1 VKSLCKWCL
10 VGVIT
15 VTVLSV
21 LIGTPGGKAQDSGW
35 TTQVIAE
42 GPDASKQRV
51 ITPDVAAVGD
61 FVAVSYIQQGGSSPD
76 KVCVAVLTT
85 AAFVVIATNKADVD
99 YEVNGTKGTVAAG
112 QSAKVAVQ
120 PGQTVKVTAKGD
132 TNVTLSFLDQKEKE
146 ISRVEKALKGGESLS
161 EKVPADIVI
170 RGVCFDEPE
179 RVISTSISAY
189 KSQDG
194 AKVRICV
201 GWIRQS
207 LEVYQRCA
215 DVDDLQWLSDPVL
228 LSTAGTPAGQHDLQG
243 DWSGNIDN
251 AVAPDGTFYAVW
263 SENYD
268 TLKAAKSTDGINW
281 TPCGDIPN
289 QSGTD
294 VRFPTIYVDAKGRV
308 YAGATQTAAPDVQA
322 WVSYDGCATWV
333 GPTNVTSNSG
343 FSDAPE
349 FAVIGDKF
357 YSANDDTTTNPN
369 NVDINFSEC
378 NVTANAGLAN
388 CTGTRG
394 IIKDAAWARMK
405 TDGTNLHVVG
415 NNQGATG
422 YVDYCFSDDGGATWK
437 GEAIPNSKPNN
448 FGVRDPDFG
457 IVISRNNIAV
467 GGDGKVYIVWN
478 TRGDGR
484 SKIMLSVRSAP
495 PAKAGAA
502 TCAP

>member
-35 TTQVIAE
+35 TTQVLVE
-42 GPDASKQRV
+42 GADTSAKRV
-51 ITPDVAAVGD
+51 ITPDVMVIGGVVRVSYLNQAENKVLVAAVKNDGT
-61 FVAVSYIQQGGSSPD
+61 VGN
-76 KVCVAVLTT
+76 LE
-85 AAFVVIATNKADVD
+85 VVNPKGRA
-99 YEVNGTKGTVAAG
+99 NGTAIADSGKFGCVMWIQMGDAG
-112 QSAKVAVQ
+112 PEVW
-120 PGQTVKVTAKGD
+120 TRCL
-132 TNVTLSFLDQKEKE
+132 NEKHE
-146 ISRVEKALKGGESLS
+146 
-161 EKVPADIVI
+161 
-170 RGVCFDEPE
+170 
-179 RVISTSISAY
+179 
-189 KSQDG
+189 
-194 AKVRICV
+194 
-201 GWIRQS
+201 
-207 LEVYQRCA
+207 
-215 DVDDLQWLSDPVL
+215 WLSDPVR
-228 LSTAGTPAGQHDLQG
+228 LSTEGVIAGQHDLQG
-243 DWSGNIDN
+243 DWSNNIDN
-251 AVAPDGTFYAVW
+251 AAAPDGTLYAIW

-268 TLKAAKSTDGINW
+268 TLKVAKSTDGKEW
-281 TPCGDIPN
+281 KPCGDIPN

-343 FSDAPE
+343 FSDAAE

-378 NVTANAGLAN
+378 DVTADAGLAN
-388 CTGTRG
+388 CTGTRAV
-394 IIKDAAWARMK
+394 IKDAAWARMK
-405 TDGTNLHVVG
+405 TDGTNLHLVG
-415 NNQGATG
+415 QNEGATG

-448 FGVRDPDFG
+448 FGIRDPDFG

-467 GGDGKVYIVWN
+467 GGDGKVYVVWN
-478 TRGDGR
+478 TRGDGK

>member
-21 LIGTPGGKAQDSGW
+21 LVGTPGGKAQDSGW

-51 ITPDVAAVGD
+51 ITPDIDVVGDWVIVGYIDQATDTVMAAVSADGGQNFTKFEIAKPGKRVVAISVGD
-61 FVAVSYIQQGGSSPD
+61 VVLPD
-76 KVCVAVLTT
+76 
-85 AAFVVIATNKADVD
+85 
-99 YEVNGTKGTVAAG
+99 GTII
-112 QSAKVAVQ
+112 
-120 PGQTVKVTAKGD
+120 
-132 TNVTLSFLDQKEKE
+132 N
-146 ISRVEKALKGGESLS
+146 
-161 EKVPADIVI
+161 
-170 RGVCFDEPE
+170 CFDWIQLGD
-179 RVISTSISAY
+179 VIEVWVVCWLF
-189 KSQDG
+189 
-194 AKVRICV
+194 KVEGGKVV
-201 GWIRQS
+201 GKP
-207 LEVYQRCA
+207 LG
-215 DVDDLQWLSDPVL
+215 DPVR
-228 LSTAGTPAGQHDLQG
+228 LSPEGVPAGQHDLQG
-243 DWSGNIDN
+243 DWTGNL
-251 AVAPDGTFYAVW
+251 DGARWQDPADKSKFVFYEVW

-388 CTGTRG
+388 CTGTRAV
-394 IIKDAAWARMK
+394 IKDAAWARMK
-405 TDGTNLHVVG
+405 TDGTNLHLVG
-415 NNQGATG
+415 QNEGATG

-467 GGDGKVYIVWN
+467 GGDGKVYVVWN
-478 TRGDGR
+478 TRGDGK

-495 PAKAGAA
+495 PAKGGAA

>member
-1 VKSLCKWCL
+1 MKSLWKWCT

-21 LIGTPGGKAQDSGW
+21 LVGTPGGKAQDSGW
-35 TTQVIAE
+35 TTQVLVE
-42 GPDASKQRV
+42 GADTSAKRV
-51 ITPDVAAVGD
+51 ITPDVMVIGGAVHVSYLNQAENKVLVAAVKND
-61 FVAVSYIQQGGSSPD
+61 
-76 KVCVAVLTT
+76 
-85 AAFVVIATNKADVD
+85 
-99 YEVNGTKGTVAAG
+99 GTVGKLEVVNPEGRATGTAIAA
-112 QSAKVAVQ
+112 
-120 PGQTVKVTAKGD
+120 
-132 TNVTLSFLDQKEKE
+132 
-146 ISRVEKALKGGESLS
+146 S
-161 EKVPADIVI
+161 EKVGCVMWIQMGDA
-170 RGVCFDEPE
+170 GPE
-179 RVISTSISAY
+179 VWT
-189 KSQDG
+189 
-194 AKVRICV
+194 
-201 GWIRQS
+201 
-207 LEVYQRCA
+207 RC
-215 DVDDLQWLSDPVL
+215 LNEKHEWLSDPVR
-228 LSTAGTPAGQHDLQG
+228 LSTEGVIAGQHDLQG
-243 DWSGNIDN
+243 DWSNNIDN
-251 AVAPDGTFYAVW
+251 AAAPDGTLYAIW

-268 TLKAAKSTDGINW
+268 TLKVAKSTDGKEW
-281 TPCGDIPN
+281 KPCGDIPN

-369 NVDINFSEC
+369 NIDINFSEC
-378 NVTANAGLAN
+378 DVTADAGLAN
-388 CTGTRG
+388 CTGTRAV
-394 IIKDAAWARMK
+394 IKDAGWARMK
-405 TDGTNLHVVG
+405 TDGTNLHLVG
-415 NNQGATG
+415 ENEGATG

-467 GGDGKVYIVWN
+467 GSDGKVYVVWN
-478 TRGDGR
+478 TRGEGK

-495 PAKAGAA
+495 PAKGGAA

>member
-21 LIGTPGGKAQDSGW
+21 LVGTPGGKAQDSGW
-35 TTQVIAE
+35 TTQVLAE

-51 ITPDVAAVGD
+51 ITPDIAVDSRFNEDPSDDHVYVTYVEQAADTVWLLI
-61 FVAVSYIQQGGSSPD
+61 SKKGGAPD
-76 KVCVAVLTT
+76 TWEKFEAAKPGVRVIHTSVDVDSFKEFDIVCVDWIQLG
-85 AAFVVIATNKADVD
+85 DVGA
-99 YEVNGTKGTVAAG
+99 EVWVRC
-112 QSAKVAVQ
+112 AKV
-120 PGQTVKVTAKGD
+120 TNGD
-132 TNVTLSFLDQKEKE
+132 KANVEW
-146 ISRVEKALKGGESLS
+146 
-161 EKVPADIVI
+161 
-170 RGVCFDEPE
+170 
-179 RVISTSISAY
+179 Y
-189 KSQDG
+189 
-194 AKVRICV
+194 
-201 GWIRQS
+201 
-207 LEVYQRCA
+207 
-215 DVDDLQWLSDPVL
+215 DPVR
-228 LSTAGTPAGQHDLQG
+228 LSTEGVIAGQHDLQG
-243 DWSGNIDN
+243 DWSGNLDTYIWSSETEFI
-251 AVAPDGTFYAVW
+251 AYEIW

-268 TLKAAKSTDGINW
+268 TLKAAKSTDGKTW

-294 VRFPTIYVDAKGRV
+294 VRFPFIYADAKGRV

-322 WVSYDGCATWV
+322 WVSYDQCATWV
-333 GPTNVTSNSG
+333 GPANVTHNSG
-343 FSDAPE
+343 FSDAAE
-349 FAVIGDKF
+349 VAVIGDKF

-378 NVTANAGLAN
+378 DVTADAGLAN

-394 IIKDAAWARMK
+394 VIKDAAWARMK
-405 TDGTNLHVVG
+405 TDGKNLHLVG

-467 GGDGKVYIVWN
+467 DWPAVYIVWN
-478 TRGDGR
+478 TRGDGK

>member
-21 LIGTPGGKAQDSGW
+21 LVGTPGGKAQDSGW
-35 TTQVIAE
+35 TTQVIAM

-51 ITPDVAAVGD
+51 ITPDIDVVGDWVIVGYIDQATDTVMAAVSAD
-61 FVAVSYIQQGGSSPD
+61 GGQNFTSFGIANPGQR
-76 KVCVAVLTT
+76 
-85 AAFVVIATNKADVD
+85 VIAASVVD
-99 YEVNGTKGTVAAG
+99 IEL
-112 QSAKVAVQ
+112 
-120 PGQTVKVTAKGD
+120 PGQTRAIINCFNWITDAFEVWV
-132 TNVTLSFLDQKEKE
+132 VCWRFE
-146 ISRVEKALKGGESLS
+146 IQGSSV
-161 EKVPADIVI
+161 
-170 RGVCFDEPE
+170 
-179 RVISTSISAY
+179 
-189 KSQDG
+189 
-194 AKVRICV
+194 V
-201 GWIRQS
+201 GQP
-207 LEVYQRCA
+207 LGN
-215 DVDDLQWLSDPVL
+215 PVL
-228 LSTAGTPAGQHDLQG
+228 LSTQGVPAGQHDLQG
-243 DWSGNIDN
+243 DWTGNL
-251 AVAPDGTFYAVW
+251 DGARWQDPADRSKFVFYEVW

-388 CTGTRG
+388 CTGTRAV
-394 IIKDAAWARMK
+394 IKDAAWARMK
-405 TDGTNLHVVG
+405 TDGTNLHLVG

-478 TRGDGR
+478 TRGDGQSR
-484 SKIMLSVRSAP
+484 IMLSVRSAP

>member
-21 LIGTPGGKAQDSGW
+21 LVGTPGGKAQDSGW

-42 GPDASKQRV
+42 GSIASKQRV

-61 FVAVSYIQQGGSSPD
+61 FVAVSYIQQGSSPD
-76 KVCVAVLTT
+76 KVCVAVSKDGGKSWTT
-85 AAFVVIATNKADVD
+85 
-99 YEVNGTKGTVAAG
+99 
-112 QSAKVAVQ
+112 
-120 PGQTVKVTAKGD
+120 
-132 TNVTLSFLDQKEKE
+132 
-146 ISRVEKALKGGESLS
+146 
-161 EKVPADIVI
+161 
-170 RGVCFDEPE
+170 VCFDEPE
-179 RVISTSISAY
+179 RVISTSISA

-207 LEVYQRCA
+207 LAVYQRCA
-215 DVDDLQWLSDPVL
+215 DVDELQWLSDPVL
-228 LSTAGTPAGQHDLQG
+228 LSTEGTPAGQQRDPLKG
-243 DWSGNIDN
+243 DNWSGNIDN
-251 AVAPDGTFYAVW
+251 AVGPDGTFYAVW

-308 YAGATQTAAPDVQA
+308 YAGAAQTAASDVQA

-333 GPTNVTSNSG
+333 GPTNVTHNSG

-357 YSANDDTTTNPN
+357 YSANDDTTTNPI

-378 NVTANAGLAN
+378 DVTADAGLAK
-388 CTGTRG
+388 CTGTRRV
-394 IIKDAAWARMK
+394 IKNAAWARLK
-405 TDGTNLHVVG
+405 TDGTNLHLVG
-415 NNQGATG
+415 RNEDDGL
-422 YVDYCFSDDGGATWK
+422 VDYCFSDDGGATWK
-437 GEAIPNSKPNN
+437 GEAIPNSRPNN
-448 FGVRDPDFG
+448 LGVRDPDFG

-467 GGDGKVYIVWN
+467 GGDGKVYIVWY
-478 TRGDGR
+478 TRGDGK

-495 PAKAGAA
+495 PDKAGAA

>member
-1 VKSLCKWCL
+1 
-10 VGVIT
+10 
-15 VTVLSV
+15 
-21 LIGTPGGKAQDSGW
+21 
-35 TTQVIAE
+35 
-42 GPDASKQRV
+42 
-51 ITPDVAAVGD
+51 
-61 FVAVSYIQQGGSSPD
+61 
-76 KVCVAVLTT
+76 
-85 AAFVVIATNKADVD
+85 
-99 YEVNGTKGTVAAG
+99 
-112 QSAKVAVQ
+112 
-120 PGQTVKVTAKGD
+120 
-132 TNVTLSFLDQKEKE
+132 
-146 ISRVEKALKGGESLS
+146 
-161 EKVPADIVI
+161 
-170 RGVCFDEPE
+170 
-179 RVISTSISAY
+179 
-189 KSQDG
+189 
-194 AKVRICV
+194 
-201 GWIRQS
+201 
-207 LEVYQRCA
+207 
-215 DVDDLQWLSDPVL
+215 
-228 LSTAGTPAGQHDLQG
+228 
-243 DWSGNIDN
+243 
-251 AVAPDGTFYAVW
+251 
-263 SENYD
+263 
-268 TLKAAKSTDGINW
+268 
-281 TPCGDIPN
+281 
-289 QSGTD
+289 

-333 GPTNVTSNSG
+333 GPTNVTHNSG

-378 NVTANAGLAN
+378 DVTADAGLAN

-467 GGDGKVYIVWN
+467 GGDGKVYVVWN
-478 TRGDGR
+478 TRGDGK

>member
-21 LIGTPGGKAQDSGW
+21 LVGTPGGKAQDSGW

-51 ITPDVAAVGD
+51 ITPDLDVVGNTVIVGYID
-61 FVAVSYIQQGGSSPD
+61 QATDRVLSTFVTSTQG
-76 KVCVAVLTT
+76 
-85 AAFVVIATNKADVD
+85 F
-99 YEVNGTKGTVAAG
+99 
-112 QSAKVAVQ
+112 
-120 PGQTVKVTAKGD
+120 AKGAQP
-132 TNVTLSFLDQKEKE
+132 VTVEVDSGA
-146 ISRVEKALKGGESLS
+146 RVNTVRVRDIPLRDGGFRNCWLYI
-161 EKVPADIVI
+161 KL
-170 RGVCFDEPE
+170 G
-179 RVISTSISAY
+179 
-189 KSQDG
+189 KDG
-194 AKVRICV
+194 TI
-201 GWIRQS
+201 
-207 LEVYQRCA
+207 EVWVRCA
-215 DVDDLQWLSDPVL
+215 DVGVRRSSGDGLQPQVQFLSDPQR
-228 LSTAGTPAGQHDLQG
+228 LSTEGVPAGQHDLQG
-243 DWSGNIDN
+243 DWSGNIDI
-251 AVAPDGTFYAVW
+251 ARDSAKGVFYAVW

-422 YVDYCFSDDGGATWK
+422 FVDYCFSDDGGATWK
-437 GEAIPNSKPNN
+437 GEAIPNSRPNN

-467 GGDGKVYIVWN
+467 GDDGKVYVVWN

-495 PAKAGAA
+495 PAKEGAA